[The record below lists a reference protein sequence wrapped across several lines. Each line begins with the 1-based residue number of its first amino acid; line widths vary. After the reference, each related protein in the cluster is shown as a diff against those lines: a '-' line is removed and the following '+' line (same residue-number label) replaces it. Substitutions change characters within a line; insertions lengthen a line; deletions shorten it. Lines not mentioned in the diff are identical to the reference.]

1 MTLFCCRFFQTK
13 WSSQTRQYFRVTVGP
28 EQVWVSERFRVQPGG
43 RWRLQS
49 QPQTGCVAGCLLETG
64 TEYFCGYGWIHWC
77 EWHWECW
84 FLQEIGYWS
93 VGRRLG
99 TSDTSEPQTSPR
111 ESGLV
116 WSSMIPLGKMT
127 VLLRAKG
134 IFVGTGWLVWSLCL
148 NKFVSFVATFAKAGP
163 VIRRCWKLEWYF
175 CRYFD
180 CKPMHG
186 LFAPVHKVQ
195 KMGNGAGGVAAPAA
209 ATPAAQAALP
219 KPQQQTPK
227 MSGRYGLSGAG
238 LSRERSGSQESIS
251 SIASSASSIT
261 RSRVRL
267 GVTSLHSN
275 KNQVLV
281 AWLSYP
287 PCPRKKYRISHS
299 CLWQFRCDKFAVRS
313 AEIVLSKGCGG
324 QLYVEIVREW
334 DLSVLSTS
342 AFVCFVP
349 FGLAI
354 FWDKHWTKYSASK
367 CIFYNAETS
376 DWQTL
381 DWTRL

>member
-1 MTLFCCRFFQTK
+1 
-13 WSSQTRQYFRVTVGP
+13 
-28 EQVWVSERFRVQPGG
+28 
-43 RWRLQS
+43 
-49 QPQTGCVAGCLLETG
+49 
-64 TEYFCGYGWIHWC
+64 
-77 EWHWECW
+77 
-84 FLQEIGYWS
+84 
-93 VGRRLG
+93 
-99 TSDTSEPQTSPR
+99 
-111 ESGLV
+111 
-116 WSSMIPLGKMT
+116 
-127 VLLRAKG
+127 
-134 IFVGTGWLVWSLCL
+134 
-148 NKFVSFVATFAKAGP
+148 
-163 VIRRCWKLEWYF
+163 
-175 CRYFD
+175 
-180 CKPMHG
+180 MHG

-324 QLYVEIVREW
+324 QLYVEIVRE
-334 DLSVLSTS
+334 
-342 AFVCFVP
+342 
-349 FGLAI
+349 
-354 FWDKHWTKYSASK
+354 
-367 CIFYNAETS
+367 
-376 DWQTL
+376 
-381 DWTRL
+381 